1 MDSLA
6 PIKRVLIANRGEVAL
21 RILRACHQLGIET
34 VAIYST
40 VDKNLPHVA
49 LATYSVC
56 IGNGPSQ
63 QSYLNS
69 QAILAAADLHQ
80 VDAIH
85 PGYGF
90 LSENAEFAEQVEQ
103 CGYRFIGPSSDVIR
117 TMGDKVSAIA
127 TMQAHGVPTTPGSD
141 GLLGNDL
148 TSNKQLA
155 TDIGYPVIIKAT
167 AGGGGKGMRIVNH
180 SDELGAA
187 IELTRAEA
195 DAAFGNKGIYLE
207 KYLTQPRHIELQ
219 LLADKHGNVLCLGE
233 RDCSM
238 QRQQQKVIEEAPAI
252 NFSETLRQQISELAI
267 KACQAIGY
275 CGAGTIEFLYQDGQC
290 FFMEMNTRLQ
300 VEHPVTELVSHIDIV
315 AEQLNIASGKPL
327 ALSQQQV
334 RLQGHAIECRINAEH
349 PQSFLPS
356 SGKVTHLVIP
366 GGIGVRWD
374 SHLYTGYV
382 VPHHY
387 DAMVAKLITYG
398 DSRQQAIERMQQAL
412 SELHIAGIDTNIALL
427 RNLLTD
433 PGFIEGGQ
441 AIHYLEHWLAN
452 VTHA

>member
-1 MDSLA
+1 MDSLT

-34 VAIYST
+34 VAVYST

-155 TDIGYPVIIKAT
+155 ADIGYPVIIKAT

-180 SDELGAA
+180 SDELGVAL
-187 IELTRAEA
+187 ELTRAEA
-195 DAAFGNKGIYLE
+195 DASFGNKGIYLE

-219 LLADKHGNVLCLGE
+219 LLADKHGNVLCLGSVTAL
-233 RDCSM
+233 CSANN
-238 QRQQQKVIEEAPAI
+238 KK
-252 NFSETLRQQISELAI
+252 SL
-267 KACQAIGY
+267 KK
-275 CGAGTIEFLYQDGQC
+275 
-290 FFMEMNTRLQ
+290 
-300 VEHPVTELVSHIDIV
+300 HPPSILVKH
-315 AEQLNIASGKPL
+315 
-327 ALSQQQV
+327 
-334 RLQGHAIECRINAEH
+334 
-349 PQSFLPS
+349 
-356 SGKVTHLVIP
+356 
-366 GGIGVRWD
+366 
-374 SHLYTGYV
+374 
-382 VPHHY
+382 
-387 DAMVAKLITYG
+387 
-398 DSRQQAIERMQQAL
+398 
-412 SELHIAGIDTNIALL
+412 
-427 RNLLTD
+427 
-433 PGFIEGGQ
+433 
-441 AIHYLEHWLAN
+441 
-452 VTHA
+452 